1 MCSNASS
8 STRCAS
14 VAENS
19 RFSRWS
25 GRGQAPHDVADVG
38 DEAEV
43 EHAVGFVEDHDLHGA
58 QVEHA
63 LLVEVDQAARRA
75 DQHVDASLEDMAL
88 LFVVDPAEG
97 QAERQS
103 RVLAEDLRVV
113 MDLHGEFAR
122 RRDDQRARRVDRA
135 IGRSVLPQQVR
146 IHRNQERGG
155 LAGTRLGL
163 SRDVEAGE
171 RARQGLGLDRGAAL
185 EAGVGD
191 AAGERLRQ
199 VEVSK

>member
-1 MCSNASS
+1 M
-8 STRCAS
+8 
-14 VAENS
+14 
-19 RFSRWS
+19 SRWS
-25 GRGQAPHDVADVG
+25 RRRQAPHDVADVG

-63 LLVEVDQAARRA
+63 LLVEVDQAAGRA
-75 DQHVDASLEDMAL
+75 DQHVDAFLEDAAL
-88 LFVVDPAEG
+88 LFVVDAAEG
-97 QAERQS
+97 QAERQA
-103 RVLAEDLRVV
+103 RVLAEDLGVV
-113 MDLHGEFAR
+113 MDLHGELAR
-122 RRDDQRARRVDRA
+122 RRDDQGARRVDRA
-135 IGRSVLPQQVR
+135 IGRRLFPQQVR

-155 LAGTRLGL
+155 LAGAGLGL

-199 VEVSK
+199 VEVSKRNVAEVSV